1 VAGDGG
7 TRRVRLEF
15 GWFGTLGLRQRFVIS
30 RRAASEFPNDNP
42 ELHDGIVWSCPEP
55 CAPPLPT
62 LRMRATAGTLP
73 KVLGP
78 AWVVETPADPAPIAV
93 SAPEPAIPAPV
104 AVPAPAPAVPAPV
117 TASVPAP
124 SDAVAPPASPPVA
137 ARPPLPGVRNAPA
150 LPEGPFE
157 RFVGTV
163 ARVAMNRGATRAASA
178 VTSLLALG
186 RLAREGLDP
195 ALLDGLIRGRILAP
209 GGQVTPEFAAAT
221 AAWRAVLEGTGGD
234 LAGCGNSTLDAWA
247 AELLAAVMNAPRAE
261 MAELKRELRRS
272 GVAAFGLLAVA

>member
-1 VAGDGG
+1 MAGGAAVCPE
-7 TRRVRLEF
+7 RAEF
-15 GWFGTLGLRQRFVIS
+15 GCSGAPGLRRQSVIS

-62 LRMRATAGTLP
+62 LRMRPLTGALP

-78 AWVVETPADPAPIAV
+78 AWVVEPERDAES
-93 SAPEPAIPAPV
+93 SAECTKLPPECTKLPV
-104 AVPAPAPAVPAPV
+104 AP
-117 TASVPAP
+117 TE
-124 SDAVAPPASPPVA
+124 PPVA
-137 ARPPLPGVRNAPA
+137 PTEPPVERTPLPGLRSAPA

-163 ARVAMNRGATRAASA
+163 ARVAMNRGATRAAAA

-186 RLAREGLDP
+186 RLARDGFDP
-195 ALLDGLIRGRILAP
+195 ALLDTLARGRILSS
-209 GGQVTPEFAAAT
+209 GGQATPEFAAAT

-234 LAGCGNSTLDAWA
+234 LSGCGNATLDAWA
-247 AELLAAVMNAPRAE
+247 AELLAAVMNAPRSE
-261 MAELKRELRRS
+261 VSELKRELRRG

>member
-1 VAGDGG
+1 
-7 TRRVRLEF
+7 
-15 GWFGTLGLRQRFVIS
+15 VIS

-62 LRMRATAGTLP
+62 LRMRPLAGALP

-78 AWVVETPADPAPIAV
+78 AWVVE
-93 SAPEPAIPAPV
+93 SQR
-104 AVPAPAPAVPAPV
+104 
-117 TASVPAP
+117 
-124 SDAVAPPASPPVA
+124 DAEPPVECTKLPA
-137 ARPPLPGVRNAPA
+137 ECTKSPFVTTEPSVAYTPLPGVRSASV

-157 RFVGTV
+157 RFVATV
-163 ARVAMNRGATRAASA
+163 ARVAMNRGATRAAAA

-186 RLAREGLDP
+186 RLARDGLDP
-195 ALLDGLIRGRILAP
+195 TLLDTLARGRILAS
-209 GGQVTPEFAAAT
+209 GGQATPEFAAAT

-234 LAGCGNSTLDAWA
+234 LSGCGNSTLDAWA
-247 AELLAAVMNAPRAE
+247 AELLAAVMNASRSE
-261 MAELKRELRRS
+261 VSELKRELRRS